1 MPSSLAEV
9 PYPHKYC
16 NAPSILANP
25 APNSPPTFNG
35 KIKVPERPEAYLS
48 HFTDL
53 LALELASLQQ
63 KAFSYRLYAADLF
76 LEKPRTRVTGQF
88 TTSTLGVWTIH
99 VPGIREDAPR
109 IFLGDVLLLRRIYPE
124 SMVADETVF
133 EVRVIGS
140 LKRDGKVY
148 VDSDILWTMFNSG
161 VNSAGVYQVEFK
173 VNSQQICLMQDAVR
187 ASTPYRVTATNLPK
201 TSFLLPLR

>member
-1 MPSSLAEV
+1 MPSSLAIA

-16 NAPSILANP
+16 HASSILANP
-25 APNSPPTFNG
+25 APLPPKFDG
-35 KIKVPERPEAYLS
+35 KVEVPEKPEAYLS
-48 HFTDL
+48 HFTEL
-53 LALELASLQQ
+53 LALELASLQR
-63 KAFSYRLYAADLF
+63 KAYSYRLYAADLF

-88 TTSTLGVWTIH
+88 TTSALGVWTIH

-148 VDSDILWTMFNSG
+148 VDSDILWTLFNSG
-161 VNSAGVYQVEFK
+161 VNSAGAYQVEFK

-187 ASTPYRVTATNLPK
+187 VSAIMKSGN
-201 TSFLLPLR
+201 